1 MSKFLHSNYKI
12 IIKFISSTIYHRR
25 LESIEMKVG
34 VVGASGY
41 VGGELLRLL
50 VVHPKVE
57 ISMVTS
63 MQKAGEY
70 VHRIH
75 PSLKGFIDLT
85 FSPLNMEKLTNSC
98 DIVFTSV
105 PHGKSNKI
113 VKDLYGRGMKVIDL
127 SADFRLKN
135 PKDYVKWYGWEHPV
149 PELLSKS
156 VYGVPELHREE
167 IKKAQ
172 LVSCPG
178 CMAVTSLLALK
189 PLIEHNLIDTEHIIV
204 DSKIGSSGA
213 GSKANAGTHHAM
225 RYGVIRPYKPAKHR
239 HTGEIEQELG
249 LVAKKVIKVSMSP
262 HAVNLVRGILT
273 TNHTFLIRPMSELE
287 IWKIYRNSYSG
298 EPFLRFIRDKK
309 GLYKFPDPKFLIG
322 SNFCD
327 IGFDIDEYNQ
337 RLVSLSASDNLM
349 KGAAGSAIQNMN
361 VLSGFDE
368 TEGLKYTPLTPV

>member
-1 MSKFLHSNYKI
+1 
-12 IIKFISSTIYHRR
+12 
-25 LESIEMKVG
+25 MKVG

-57 ISMVTS
+57 VNMVTS
-63 MQKAGEY
+63 RQKAGEY

-85 FSPLNMEKLTNSC
+85 FSQLDMEKLVNSC

-113 VKDLYGRGMKVIDL
+113 VKELYGRGMKIIDL

-135 PKDYVKWYGWEHPV
+135 PKDYVKWYGWEHPF

-156 VYGVPELHREE
+156 VYGVPELHRED
-167 IKKAQ
+167 IKKSQ

-189 PLIEHNLIDTEHIIV
+189 PLIENNLIDT
-204 DSKIGSSGA
+204 
-213 GSKANAGTHHAM
+213 
-225 RYGVIRPYKPAKHR
+225 KHR

-249 LVAKKVIKVSMSP
+249 FIAKKTVKVSMSP
-262 HAVNLVRGILT
+262 HAVNIVRGILT
-273 TNHTFLIRPMSELE
+273 TNHTFLRKPMSELE
-287 IWKIYRNSYSG
+287 LWKVYRNSYRG

-327 IGFDIDEYNQ
+327 IGFDIDEDNQ

-361 VLSGFDE
+361 VLYGFDE

>member
-1 MSKFLHSNYKI
+1 
-12 IIKFISSTIYHRR
+12 
-25 LESIEMKVG
+25 MKVG

-57 ISMVTS
+57 VNMVTS
-63 MQKAGEY
+63 RQKAGEY

-75 PSLKGFIDLT
+75 PSLKGFVDLT
-85 FSPLNMEKLTNSC
+85 FSPLDMEKLVNSC

-113 VKDLYGRGMKVIDL
+113 VNELYGRGIKIIDL

-135 PKDYVKWYGWEHPV
+135 PKDYVKWYGWEHPF

-156 VYGVPELHREE
+156 VYGVPELHRED
-167 IKKAQ
+167 IKKSQ

-189 PLIEHNLIDTEHIIV
+189 PLIENNLIDTEHIVV

-213 GSKANAGTHHAM
+213 GIKANAGTHHAM

-249 LVAKKVIKVSMSP
+249 LIAKKTIKVSMSP
-262 HAVNLVRGILT
+262 HAVNIVRGILT
-273 TNHTFLIRPMSELE
+273 TNHTFMRKPMSELE
-287 IWKIYRNSYSG
+287 LWKVYRNSYRD

-327 IGFDIDEYNQ
+327 IGFDIDEDNQ

-361 VLSGFDE
+361 ILYGFDE

>member
-1 MSKFLHSNYKI
+1 
-12 IIKFISSTIYHRR
+12 
-25 LESIEMKVG
+25 MKVG

-57 ISMVTS
+57 VNMVTS
-63 MQKAGEY
+63 RQKAGEY

-85 FSPLNMEKLTNSC
+85 FSPLDMEKLVNSC

-113 VKDLYGRGMKVIDL
+113 VKELYGRGMKIIDL

-135 PKDYVKWYGWEHPV
+135 PKDYVKWYGWEHPF

-156 VYGVPELHREE
+156 VYGVPELHRED
-167 IKKAQ
+167 IKKSQ

-189 PLIEHNLIDTEHIIV
+189 PLIENNLIDTEHIVV

-213 GSKANAGTHHAM
+213 GIKANAGTHHAM

-249 LVAKKVIKVSMSP
+249 LIAKKTIKVSMSP
-262 HAVNLVRGILT
+262 HAVNIVRGILT
-273 TNHTFLIRPMSELE
+273 TNHTFMRKPMSELE
-287 IWKIYRNSYSG
+287 LWKVYRNSYRD

-327 IGFDIDEYNQ
+327 IGFDIDEDNQ

-361 VLSGFDE
+361 ILYGFDE
-368 TEGLKYTPLTPV
+368 TEGLKYTPVTPV